1 MEYAIIIILV
11 ALLQYMYFITMVGFS
26 RGKYEVS
33 APSTNGNETWE
44 RKFRVQQNTV
54 EQLIIF
60 IPGMIAFATY
70 VSPIWVLLP
79 GVLFIIGRQLYCHLY
94 QKDPSSRGPGFVL
107 SFFSNVALVIGS
119 LIGIGL
125 SLVG

>member
-1 MEYAIIIILV
+1 MEYAIIIISV
-11 ALLQYMYFITMVGFS
+11 ALLHYMYFIIMVGFS

-33 APSTNGNETWE
+33 APTTKGNEIWE
-44 RKFRVQQNTV
+44 RKFRVQQNTA

-60 IPGMIAFATY
+60 IPGIIAFATY
-70 VSPIWVLLP
+70 VSPMWVLLP

-107 SFFSNVALVIGS
+107 SFFSNVALVVGT
-119 LIGIGL
+119 LIGIVL